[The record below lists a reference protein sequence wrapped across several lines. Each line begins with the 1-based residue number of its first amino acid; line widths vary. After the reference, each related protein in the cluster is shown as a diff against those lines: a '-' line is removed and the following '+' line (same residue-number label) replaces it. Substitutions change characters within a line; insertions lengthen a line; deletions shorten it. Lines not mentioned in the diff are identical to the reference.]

1 MGSRYELTGSDLFTR
16 LVRGKGDAKNG
27 SDDPPKPDDLVNT
40 AAHNVYWNGEAH
52 TTVSSTGCNLY
63 GTASVARADFSA
75 SATDDAAGQGVVQTK
90 WVAYRKHLLTHKES
104 SRVTKLR
111 GDAQH
116 RLSASPAPRKPG
128 CNSAIKALDEHPV
141 T

>member
-1 MGSRYELTGSDLFTR
+1 MSKCSHQLQLQCDRGQSLITTR
-16 LVRGKGDAKNG
+16 CR
-27 SDDPPKPDDLVNT
+27 
-40 AAHNVYWNGEAH
+40 
-52 TTVSSTGCNLY
+52 CNLY

-111 GDAQH
+111 GVQQWLQTARQSRWY
-116 RLSASPAPRKPG
+116 RLSELQVQPVAIQVAS
-128 CNSAIKALDEHPV
+128 
-141 T
+141 